1 MDHLKLILFL
11 FLFSSSTVFASA
23 ADFSGQSPFFRNS
36 AGTWINSKD
45 FANQLSSNTL
55 TYDGQYKVQS
65 PTAGRSFPIT
75 VSRSANIDIFRLGG
89 AVKSLAKVL
98 GPVGVGLAIADLVC
112 STSDICDNGFGDW
125 EIGADPEIAGFPL
138 TIPTQIQYCTANSCP
153 GSSAPTAAASC
164 NLAVNVAKFWSTG
177 KSIESSNETECVV
190 LNNGEPFLTA
200 PISQVSGCPENYV
213 PSGGGCALQGSPI
226 GSPPTDQD
234 WDDREASMND
244 SAFVSPMHSSGFD
257 LPVSAPDPFP
267 PANTLVGEKTTT
279 LKDGAGNTIGTQV
292 ETTTITLTD
301 NSTVDSPNNFDI
313 KEEKTVI
320 NYDINNNITDQSTT
334 VNEAPPSEAP
344 AEDDITFDD
353 VTDTVLEEKE
363 ITAPLNTTSWG
374 GGSCPAPIAMNTS
387 VGNFE
392 FDTQPFCDFAEAL
405 KPFILIVA
413 SILGAF
419 IILRARKS

>member
-1 MDHLKLILFL
+1 MDHLKLIPLL
-11 FLFSSSTVFASA
+11 FLFSSSLAFASA

-45 FANQLSSNTL
+45 FSSQLSANKL
-55 TYDGQYKVQS
+55 TYDGQYRVQS
-65 PTAGRSFPIT
+65 PTAGRSFPVA
-75 VSRSANIDIFRLGG
+75 VSRAADVDLSRVGG
-89 AVKSLAKVL
+89 VVKNLAKTL
-98 GPVGVGLAIADLVC
+98 GPVGVGLAVADLVC
-112 STSDICDNGFGDW
+112 STTSICDDLSGGWSKETD
-125 EIGADPEIAGFPL
+125 IPEVGETAQGNVVGQFQGNNPPFPIFDNL
-138 TIPTQIQYCTANSCP
+138 N
-153 GSSAPTAAASC
+153 TAAQDTCDFNGSTLDHVVRLADSGTQSQWQVFC
-164 NLAVNVAKFWSTG
+164 NFGGAPFSQGIIQALIS
-177 KSIESSNETECVV
+177 SLSSES
-190 LNNGEPFLTA
+190 LPA
-200 PISQVSGCPENYV
+200 
-213 PSGGGCALQGSPI
+213 
-226 GSPPTDQD
+226 TDQD
-234 WDDREASMND
+234 WDDAESTMND
-244 SAFVSPMHSSGFD
+244 IDFVPHLQGAGQD
-257 LPVSAPDPFP
+257 VPVSQPDPFP

-334 VNEAPPSEAP
+334 INEAPPSEAP
-344 AEDDITFDD
+344 AEDDITFDE

-363 ITAPLNTTSWG
+363 VSAPLNTTSWG

-387 VGNFE
+387 AGNFE